1 MWEYNNITTMHVEL
15 SSLCNASCGNCKR
28 FLKIGSRNI
37 VPGLTQTYISFDKF
51 KQFFPEDFCKNVRT
65 WILCGSYGDPITN
78 PDLLP
83 ILEYILSNNDTAG
96 IRLNTNAGI
105 RDTNFWNALGT
116 LFSRQLNRTVIFSVD
131 GLEDT
136 NHLYRR
142 NVKWKNV
149 MNAMETYRSTGAIAE
164 WDFLVFKHNEHQID
178 AVKELADQFGIT
190 KLHFKTP
197 TGFVRRRPM
206 RMLDKNG
213 ELEYIIEQ
221 SEKYKFDVY

>member
-1 MWEYNNITTMHVEL
+1 M
-15 SSLCNASCGNCKR
+15 
-28 FLKIGSRNI
+28 
-37 VPGLTQTYISFDKF
+37 
-51 KQFFPEDFCKNVRT
+51 
-65 WILCGSYGDPITN
+65 
-78 PDLLP
+78 
-83 ILEYILSNNDTAG
+83 EYILSNNDIAG

-149 MNAMETYRSTGAIAE
+149 MNAMETYRSTGATAE
-164 WDFLVFKHNEHQID
+164 WDFLVFKHNEHQMG

-197 TGFVRRRPM
+197 MGFVRRRPM
-206 RMLDKNG
+206 RMLDKDG

-221 SEKYKFDVY
+221 SEKHKFDGY